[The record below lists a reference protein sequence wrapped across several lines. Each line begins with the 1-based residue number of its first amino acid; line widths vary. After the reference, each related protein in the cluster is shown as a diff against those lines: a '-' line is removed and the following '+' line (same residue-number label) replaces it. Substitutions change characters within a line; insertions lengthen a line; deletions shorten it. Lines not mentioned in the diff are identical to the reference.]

1 MFDVLY
7 SSFRNII
14 SNIAIIGYSEKNIIK
29 RGNNCNEK
37 LELTCL
43 FSYPSF
49 DEKSYNEFTYDMMFP
64 DGNHKI
70 DCPKFFSLCLTDEKG
85 NHSFLYCLKFPEKFK
100 LDSNDNNKTI
110 EINVP
115 LIICIKSEKND
126 LESFRQLLTSINQ
139 IIVSENFDYDT
150 NLVNNYKKVELM
162 NIFYFIFSLPHTPPH
177 SLVRLKL
184 NNDLCEIEDEIDFYF
199 SSNCEIPCNKND
211 TDINL
216 LFLILDQTIIIKVII
231 AILSEKQIVFRAS
244 KAYLLHLII
253 PTFLKLIFPFKWIQ
267 TCITVLS
274 KDKIDFLEMPGSF
287 IMGVLSSTISIEGI
301 MDEYPGIIIIDCD
314 TNEIFGE
321 NNILPFIAP
330 KDKSN
335 EDNLAFKSKKSRDR
349 DKEIFNNMEGGIKQG
364 KNIFIVEGS
373 FIYQYDPDIKGKG
386 KRLKFDEKNNII
398 IDTQNSQFLIKSSN
412 NFINSDEMKWLRKN
426 IQLVRN
432 PEIFDIENINNKKNN
447 SFENISFDENES
459 PILPNRSFSYNIQN
473 ILMHFYLK
481 KISDINSEF
490 MHSFKSTNLYLNF
503 TDTKQFQNNSGKKV
517 IENIRETI
525 DKQRSIDNC
534 FIVEYNNKPFCAL
547 SIIDRLDKKIIEL
560 KNELSN
566 SNNNIINNEKDKN
579 DKYHYYKYLKKV
591 LMDYCLVMG
600 INSAQAK
607 NETFLNEDSKI
618 QNASINSFSK
628 SKLKHFKNIHK
639 HVKSNKNVIQ
649 FTFNQNP
656 IFNLTGID
664 KLSKNYFKF
673 YGKDG
678 FLYFLNDIKEFIKE
692 EGKELENI
700 IYKKK
705 IYHQLINIYKNL
717 DDIFKYQNQEN
728 NKINIDI
735 DVLDNNIIEED
746 ENDKSNIN
754 SNNNVAIERFSFNTH
769 SISQSPPNEENT
781 ILNLDNQ
788 NNILE
793 EIKSERKT
801 NNSIAMSM
809 IVEKDEEINES
820 YIERSS
826 QKKLTYKSINEDLG
840 NILFKDEN
848 IDDDNPDIIIVF
860 RDFENKNE
868 KDDKLFINHM
878 QFYNNN
884 NFNKTKCL
892 TQYYL
897 FLAYYLEEIN
907 EDKILLE
914 EFNKDI
920 YNSLKVNVNINKF
933 IIKFYKEAY
942 IQSGNKHRDFPYFT
956 FYSYLKNLDD
966 EAFLKIDY
974 YLKKEKNELQE
985 LYNIYL
991 NILSK
996 KKIKKDRINSN
1007 YEFGGNPLYND
1018 RPNTINNMRNL
1029 NFGREESYSPNISF
1043 RPESY
1048 NNNFVPKNRISNKG
1062 ILINNPSS
1070 SYSCSHL
1077 EDNKCNKIIVINNH
1091 PLFKPSCK
1099 PNSIHILNDFCSLL
1113 ISCFPTKEEIKKKSI
1128 REILNETYIKVNTE
1142 PIRELLSELKIIK
1155 LSSLTDQRER
1165 LCFWLNCFNFLV
1177 LHAIFYLKLN
1187 IIKKEIWKNF
1197 FCNIKYNIGEYNF
1210 SFNDMLYIIFQNN
1223 YFFPEEK
1230 YSPRDYVKKNIVNIN
1245 KIKFAPNFII
1255 PSISPF
1261 LLYLPTKEFFKPT
1274 IYDLEENDFES
1285 NIMKKTLNYFIC
1297 FLKWDKNTETI
1308 CFSQLLYNF
1317 EPNFNGKGI
1326 KKFKYCLDENI
1337 YDIIKKR
1344 KYQKLSI
1351 IPMKWEMSFDYL
1363 LEEAYIES

>member
-656 IFNLTGID
+656 IFNL
-664 KLSKNYFKF
+664 S
-673 YGKDG
+673 
-678 FLYFLNDIKEFIKE
+678 
-692 EGKELENI
+692 
-700 IYKKK
+700 
-705 IYHQLINIYKNL
+705 
-717 DDIFKYQNQEN
+717 
-728 NKINIDI
+728 
-735 DVLDNNIIEED
+735 
-746 ENDKSNIN
+746 
-754 SNNNVAIERFSFNTH
+754 
-769 SISQSPPNEENT
+769 
-781 ILNLDNQ
+781 
-788 NNILE
+788 
-793 EIKSERKT
+793 
-801 NNSIAMSM
+801 
-809 IVEKDEEINES
+809 
-820 YIERSS
+820 
-826 QKKLTYKSINEDLG
+826 
-840 NILFKDEN
+840 
-848 IDDDNPDIIIVF
+848 
-860 RDFENKNE
+860 
-868 KDDKLFINHM
+868 
-878 QFYNNN
+878 
-884 NFNKTKCL
+884 
-892 TQYYL
+892 
-897 FLAYYLEEIN
+897 
-907 EDKILLE
+907 
-914 EFNKDI
+914 
-920 YNSLKVNVNINKF
+920 
-933 IIKFYKEAY
+933 
-942 IQSGNKHRDFPYFT
+942 
-956 FYSYLKNLDD
+956 
-966 EAFLKIDY
+966 
-974 YLKKEKNELQE
+974 
-985 LYNIYL
+985 
-991 NILSK
+991 
-996 KKIKKDRINSN
+996 
-1007 YEFGGNPLYND
+1007 
-1018 RPNTINNMRNL
+1018 
-1029 NFGREESYSPNISF
+1029 
-1043 RPESY
+1043 
-1048 NNNFVPKNRISNKG
+1048 
-1062 ILINNPSS
+1062 
-1070 SYSCSHL
+1070 
-1077 EDNKCNKIIVINNH
+1077 
-1091 PLFKPSCK
+1091 
-1099 PNSIHILNDFCSLL
+1099 
-1113 ISCFPTKEEIKKKSI
+1113 
-1128 REILNETYIKVNTE
+1128 
-1142 PIRELLSELKIIK
+1142 
-1155 LSSLTDQRER
+1155 
-1165 LCFWLNCFNFLV
+1165 
-1177 LHAIFYLKLN
+1177 
-1187 IIKKEIWKNF
+1187 
-1197 FCNIKYNIGEYNF
+1197 
-1210 SFNDMLYIIFQNN
+1210 
-1223 YFFPEEK
+1223 
-1230 YSPRDYVKKNIVNIN
+1230 
-1245 KIKFAPNFII
+1245 
-1255 PSISPF
+1255 
-1261 LLYLPTKEFFKPT
+1261 
-1274 IYDLEENDFES
+1274 
-1285 NIMKKTLNYFIC
+1285 
-1297 FLKWDKNTETI
+1297 
-1308 CFSQLLYNF
+1308 
-1317 EPNFNGKGI
+1317 
-1326 KKFKYCLDENI
+1326 
-1337 YDIIKKR
+1337 
-1344 KYQKLSI
+1344 
-1351 IPMKWEMSFDYL
+1351 
-1363 LEEAYIES
+1363 